1 MYPSMGLFEST
12 YLKQCVLERIKRP
25 GDSVPWRF
33 FLYKSSGL
41 TGKTKTPL
49 TIRNNWI
56 LAYEYSRI
64 VNTAPIKRHDQYFL
78 ISFFSYQWHVYLFW
92 PFPEEC
98 FRFSPNPD
106 GLFEIVRWGGQLGP
120 PPLFR
125 DPEEVEMCNFA
136 GLIFVLFLGYIAI
149 FS

>member
-1 MYPSMGLFEST
+1 M
-12 YLKQCVLERIKRP
+12 ERIKRP

-98 FRFSPNPD
+98 FRFNPNPD
-106 GLFEIVRWGGQLGP
+106 GLFEIVRWWAVRPASIISGPWIGRNVKFCRAHICNISRLYSKFQLKEFKFGTV
-120 PPLFR
+120 R
-125 DPEEVEMCNFA
+125 
-136 GLIFVLFLGYIAI
+136 I
-149 FS
+149 FSRQIKF